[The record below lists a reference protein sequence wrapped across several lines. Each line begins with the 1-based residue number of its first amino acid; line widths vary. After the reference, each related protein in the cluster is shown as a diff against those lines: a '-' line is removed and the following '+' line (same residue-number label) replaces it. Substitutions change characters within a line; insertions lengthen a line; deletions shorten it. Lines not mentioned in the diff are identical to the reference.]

1 MAIHAAPFVGC
12 AWLIGA
18 VFLMRE
24 TKCPVQEMSTASTGS
39 SHGHGSRGG
48 ERHGQKSGHHR
59 GEVIMETTSTT
70 AISEDPKLLE
80 KTAEEKSEGLRLLFR
95 NKYVQTEAAFWNNKP
110 APSAPS
116 FPEG

>member
-1 MAIHAAPFVGC
+1 
-12 AWLIGA
+12 
-18 VFLMRE
+18 
-24 TKCPVQEMSTASTGS
+24 
-39 SHGHGSRGG
+39 
-48 ERHGQKSGHHR
+48 
-59 GEVIMETTSTT
+59 METTSTT